1 VLTVHDDQ
9 QEGEA
14 LLRPVL
20 RGGKRKRLDG
30 AVPLS
35 ASRDHA
41 AHQLRSLPERL
52 RTLNQARKPFKIK
65 ISGPLQ
71 YWHSP
76 LTSRGGATSDIF
88 RLRGPVGQIRNI
100 EASDF
105 LPFQMVVVPLT

>member
-1 VLTVHDDQ
+1 MLTVHDGQ

-20 RGGKRKRLDG
+20 RGGKRLDG

-41 AHQLRSLPERL
+41 ARQLRSLPEGL

-65 ISGPLQ
+65 ISGALQ
-71 YWHSP
+71 SLA
-76 LTSRGGATSDIF
+76 LTVDEQR
-88 RLRGPVGQIRNI
+88 R
-100 EASDF
+100 
-105 LPFQMVVVPLT
+105 